1 MPCLQVSIRRIRD
14 IPNSDISIL
23 TPRLQ
28 VGVTRKSPPLIV
40 DAQDMGSH
48 LKVTCGIICSI
59 NNYDYIVR
67 FEKTTLVWNEI
78 DNKVGVVKYNTLVA
92 SGSWS
97 LEEVEIEEL
106 L

>member
-1 MPCLQVSIRRIRD
+1 MPDRGV
-14 IPNSDISIL
+14 IL
-23 TPRLQ
+23 SLTERLP
-28 VGVTRKSPPLIV
+28 KFSMSC
-40 DAQDMGSH
+40 DALPIFSFAERLPKFSMAEDNTASND
-48 LKVTCGIICSI
+48 VF
-59 NNYDYIVR
+59 VR
-67 FEKTTLVWNEI
+67 FAQSSLVWLDE

>member
-1 MPCLQVSIRRIRD
+1 
-14 IPNSDISIL
+14 
-23 TPRLQ
+23 
-28 VGVTRKSPPLIV
+28 
-40 DAQDMGSH
+40 MGSH

-67 FEKTTLVWNEI
+67 FEKTTLVWLDE

>member
-1 MPCLQVSIRRIRD
+1 MSNRGVIFSLTERLPKFTLRCDALPLFSLTERLPKFSMREDNSVSND
-14 IPNSDISIL
+14 
-23 TPRLQ
+23 
-28 VGVTRKSPPLIV
+28 VF
-40 DAQDMGSH
+40 
-48 LKVTCGIICSI
+48 
-59 NNYDYIVR
+59 VR
-67 FEKTTLVWNEI
+67 FAQSSLVWLDE